1 MKTICRECARL
12 RDIKMPA
19 MSRVCNCD
27 LCLTRTDC
35 FDIHGTDLK
44 GADIA
49 FERGY
54 LTSDTLTAS
63 LALIKSR
70 KAILAPRI
78 KQLQIEVSIPMERI
92 RENEGFTK
100 LSIYDQALTKVVY
113 QNLIGEM
120 SGLEQKEKEYSL
132 RLSDCIDKI
141 LITELRTEVGAEK
154 FNAVYERAK
163 LVYAEINDK

>member
-1 MKTICRECARL
+1 MVTICKTCAGIRG
-12 RDIKMPA
+12 INKPSMQSA
-19 MSRVCNCD
+19 SNCD

-44 GADIA
+44 GAHFA
-49 FERGY
+49 FETGY

-78 KQLQIEVSIPMERI
+78 KQLQIEVSIQMERV
-92 RENEGFTK
+92 REGENIER

-113 QNLIGEM
+113 QNLMGEM

-132 RLSDCIDKI
+132 RFNACIDKI
-141 LITELRTEVGAEK
+141 LITELRTEV
-154 FNAVYERAK
+154 
-163 LVYAEINDK
+163 YAEINDK